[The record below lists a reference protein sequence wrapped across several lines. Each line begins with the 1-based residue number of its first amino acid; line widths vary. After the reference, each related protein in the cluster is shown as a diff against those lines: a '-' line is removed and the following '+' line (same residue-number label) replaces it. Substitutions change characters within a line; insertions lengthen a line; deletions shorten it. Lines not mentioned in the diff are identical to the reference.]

1 MIFPTRRT
9 ARESGLIMSILT
21 YESSVYQNRIQA
33 TSGEALIEYP
43 TPGWYI

>member
-9 ARESGLIMSILT
+9 AREPGLIMSILT

-43 TPGWYI
+43 TPRWYT